1 MQEIEKYVFSSGV
14 VSLRLKDKTE
24 APALRNDVFCVLIHG
39 DGVDTNRFL
48 GQSVFRIVAGVKQT
62 GKNTAVN

>member
-24 APALRNDVFCVLIHG
+24 APALRNDGFCVLIHG

-48 GQSVFRIVAGVKQT
+48 GQSEFRIVAGVKQT